1 MDKEL
6 LEMNHKGTLN
16 IETERLLLR
25 KFRLDDAEM
34 MYNNWAN
41 DERVTKF
48 LSWTPYKS
56 MEDVRKYISSSIES
70 YQQDTI
76 YHWAIVF
83 NEKVVGSISVMSID
97 EKNKL
102 CELGYC
108 VGYEYWGRGIV
119 TEAMK
124 SVISFLF
131 NEVQFHRIFAKH
143 DVENPASGKVME
155 KCNMIYEGTLHGH
168 YRRHDGTYSDSRVFG
183 IVVDNQISFSCL

>member
-56 MEDVRKYISSSIES
+56 MEDVRKYISLSIKS

-155 KCNMIYEGTLHGH
+155 KCNMIYEGTLYGH